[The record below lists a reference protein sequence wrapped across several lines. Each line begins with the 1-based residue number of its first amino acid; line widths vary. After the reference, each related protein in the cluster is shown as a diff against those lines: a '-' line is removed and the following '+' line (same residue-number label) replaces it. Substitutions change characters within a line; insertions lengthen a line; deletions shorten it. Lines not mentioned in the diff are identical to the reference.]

1 MLSNTVKGRLR
12 PMRAIKLDAGFHGD
26 PGRDPESQALHSLTL
41 PAPLHRHGRR
51 AGTLRFNPDF
61 VLEHQGFRVS
71 LLGHET
77 ELQRQT
83 TALITRMYT
92 SRGLSS
98 YVHSHELDTARS
110 TIIACRRAEVVGTL
124 SLGLDN
130 GQGLMAEVLYP
141 EEIASVRQGG
151 GRVCEITRLAMD
163 PKSGSQDA
171 LAGMVQIL
179 YVLIT
184 MVHDMTDIFIEV
196 HPRHAGFYQH
206 LLGYRIVGPQRICPR
221 VNAPAVLLHLQRHR
235 LDALIGHFAD
245 NPETGAHSFYRLF
258 PTPDELRLLH
268 FELMQG

>member
-1 MLSNTVKGRLR
+1 
-12 PMRAIKLDAGFHGD
+12 MRAIKLDASFHSDSPRG
-26 PGRDPESQALHSLTL
+26 PEIQAAPPSSPPSVLHKSGIKVG
-41 PAPLHRHGRR
+41 AM
-51 AGTLRFNPDF
+51 RFNPDF

-71 LLGHET
+71 LLDHET
-77 ELQRQT
+77 ELRRQT
-83 TALITRMYT
+83 AELITRMYT
-92 SRGLSS
+92 SRGLCS
-98 YVHSHELDTARS
+98 YVHSNDLNTARS
-110 TIIACRRAEVVGTL
+110 TIIACRNARVVGTL
-124 SLGLDN
+124 SLGLDS

-141 EEIASVRQGG
+141 KEIAAVRQRG

-206 LLGYRIVGPQRICPR
+206 LLGYHIVGPERICPR

-235 LDALIGHFAD
+235 LDALIRHFAG
-245 NPETGAHSFYRLF
+245 NPDVGAHSFYRLF
-258 PTPDELRLLH
+258 PTPAELRLLH
-268 FELMQG
+268 LELMHG